1 MNQPSKEDYNQA
13 ATVLITASN
22 KIQNTLL
29 EKCIAESDKRN
40 LGEIAATSLFMA
52 TTSLLASSG
61 IAAGMFTVP
70 KEHIAEMLK
79 TSIDQLLQTAIE
91 EAKFTFGVDLEAS
104 LQIREKPVDAN

>member
-1 MNQPSKEDYNQA
+1 LNLPDKEAYNQA
-13 ATVLITASN
+13 ATVLITAST

-40 LGEIAATSLFMA
+40 LGEVAATSLFMA
-52 TTSLLASSG
+52 TTSLSAS
-61 IAAGMFTVP
+61 AGMFTVP

-104 LQIREKPVDAN
+104 LQIREKPSDTN